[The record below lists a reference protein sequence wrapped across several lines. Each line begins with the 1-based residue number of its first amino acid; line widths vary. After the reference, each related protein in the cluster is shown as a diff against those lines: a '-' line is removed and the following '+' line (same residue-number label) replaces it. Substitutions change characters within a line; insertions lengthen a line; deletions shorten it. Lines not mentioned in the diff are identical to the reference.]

1 MEPFIPRIDLLYS
14 SVLGHK
20 LLLNIEEIYTKGE
33 VALGL

>member
-1 MEPFIPRIDLLYS
+1 MEPFIPQIDLLYS
-14 SVLGHK
+14 SVFGYK